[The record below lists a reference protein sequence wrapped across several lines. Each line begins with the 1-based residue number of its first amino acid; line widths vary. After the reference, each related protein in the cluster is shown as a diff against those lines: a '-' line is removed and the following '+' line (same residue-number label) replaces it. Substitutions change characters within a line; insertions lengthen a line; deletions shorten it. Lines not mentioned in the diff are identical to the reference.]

1 MSGRRLLR
9 RSAAAAARGRGFAW
23 LVDALER
30 ASRPQPG
37 ALAVLTYHRVDDP
50 ARSPQL
56 YPGLISA
63 TPSEFEEQMGF
74 LASHYHTLS
83 LDELLAVRRGAT
95 RLPLRSVVVTFDDGY
110 RDFAEEA
117 WPILKRH
124 GIPVVLFVP
133 TAYAGDPARAF
144 WWDRVY
150 GALSSVTPT
159 QPVETPVGALRL
171 ASTSDRLAA
180 FRQVRGRVQTLPHP
194 EAMAFVDDFCDALGG
209 APARSPVLNWA
220 ELRRL
225 RSDGVALAPHSRT
238 HPLLDR
244 LPQEEVREEIL
255 GSADDLA
262 REVGDG
268 YRVFAYPGGGES
280 SEVGRVLA
288 EEGFELAFTTE
299 RGTNDVRAANWLRL
313 RRINVGPASGLTLIR
328 AQLLPWWARVS
339 RQEGGSRTANT
350 LEPSHTV
357 SKR

>member
-1 MSGRRLLR
+1 VSGRRLLR

-37 ALAVLTYHRVDDP
+37 VLAVLTYHRVDDP
-50 ARSPQL
+50 ARSPDL

-63 TPSEFEEQMGF
+63 TPSEFEDQMRF
-74 LASHYHTLS
+74 LASRYHALS
-83 LDELLAVRRGAT
+83 LDELLAVRRGAA
-95 RLPLRSVVVTFDDGY
+95 RLPVRSVVVTFDDGY
-110 RDFAEEA
+110 RDFADEA
-117 WPILKRH
+117 WPILERH

-150 GALSSVTPT
+150 GALSSATPA

-171 ASTSDRLAA
+171 ASTSDRLVA
-180 FRQVRGRVQTLPHP
+180 FRRVRSRVQSLPHP
-194 EAMAFVDDFCDALGG
+194 EAMAFVDDFCDALGA
-209 APARSPVLNWA
+209 APARSTVLDWT

-225 RSDGVALAPHSRT
+225 RSEGVALAPHSRT

-244 LPQEEVREEIL
+244 LSPEAAREEIL
-255 GSADDLA
+255 GSADDLV
-262 REVGDG
+262 REVGDAD
-268 YRVFAYPGGGES
+268 RVFAYPGGGES
-280 SEVGRVLA
+280 PEVGRVLA
-288 EEGFELAFTTE
+288 DEGFELAFTTE
-299 RGTNDVRAANWLRL
+299 RGTNDVHATNWLRL

-328 AQLLPWWARVS
+328 AQLLPWWARMS

-350 LEPSHTV
+350 LEPSQTV
-357 SKR
+357 SRR